1 MKKYLKLAF
10 IAVMAVALYGCKE
23 SEGTDAG
30 SDSTPVVTIY
40 NNDVPA
46 GYSTDNT
53 VSLRLCPNNKVQK
66 MYVYTELKD
75 DKDAYVTSNGEAAYM
90 TRVVENGTEYE
101 GKDLDVVITDL
112 AGLYATTVVAEDAGG
127 NRMAYENIFKGVI
140 WVDAG
145 RAYIY
150 QNFVHDGVMYI
161 SGYVS
166 VERQS
171 DANIFRVTDLFC
183 QLDPTLTRIP
193 STVTLTFD
201 ADHNVTDFTSSEA
214 PFVIVNFPDGG
225 MLLHGYYDSATYGD
239 NCYVVSDSDEQGN
252 FAYVSLLVLDNNAGA
267 LYTGGYIYFY
277 TDELEWYE

>member
-166 VERQS
+166 V
-171 DANIFRVTDLFC
+171 
-183 QLDPTLTRIP
+183 
-193 STVTLTFD
+193 
-201 ADHNVTDFTSSEA
+201 
-214 PFVIVNFPDGG
+214 
-225 MLLHGYYDSATYGD
+225 
-239 NCYVVSDSDEQGN
+239 
-252 FAYVSLLVLDNNAGA
+252 
-267 LYTGGYIYFY
+267 
-277 TDELEWYE
+277 

>member
-127 NRMAYENIFKGVI
+127 
-140 WVDAG
+140 
-145 RAYIY
+145 
-150 QNFVHDGVMYI
+150 Q
-161 SGYVS
+161 
-166 VERQS
+166 
-171 DANIFRVTDLFC
+171 
-183 QLDPTLTRIP
+183 P
-193 STVTLTFD
+193 
-201 ADHNVTDFTSSEA
+201 
-214 PFVIVNFPDGG
+214 
-225 MLLHGYYDSATYGD
+225 HG
-239 NCYVVSDSDEQGN
+239 
-252 FAYVSLLVLDNNAGA
+252 L
-267 LYTGGYIYFY
+267 
-277 TDELEWYE
+277 

>member
-1 MKKYLKLAF
+1 
-10 IAVMAVALYGCKE
+10 MAVALYGCKE

-30 SDSTPVVTIY
+30 SDGTPVVTIY

-112 AGLYATTVVAEDAGG
+112 AGLYATTVVAVDAGG

-183 QLDPTLTRIP
+183 QLYPSLSRIP